1 MRGRKKNQRKGD
13 LGEEKGKLDCKEGSG
28 TGVEGIEDLLCQYE
42 PGSVLKF
49 LETFDSYRVEHCQCL
64 CQEYGII
71 DAAAFLLERVSD
83 VGSALLLTLS
93 GLDGKFVE
101 LDTAVGNVVSD
112 VALSS
117 AADTMHLRTVLNMK
131 EVNEIRNILNACI
144 GLCQRNTPR
153 LNPEESETLWFRL
166 LDSFCEPLMDSYGD
180 EMVSRGENHVPLL
193 TESSVSHEDEACIV
207 NWRIS
212 KSHRGAHILRKLFSQ
227 FIKEIV
233 EGMIGYVRLPTI
245 ISKLLSDNGS
255 QEFGDF
261 KLTILGML
269 GIYGFERRI
278 LDTAKS
284 VIEDDTFYTMSLLKK
299 GASHAYAPRS
309 PICCICNCL
318 FSKNSSS
325 FSICVFNCGHA
336 THLQCE
342 VPENEASSRGASSGC
357 PVCMPKKK
365 SHKARNKSI
374 LAENGLVSKFL
385 SRPQQSHGTSILHP
399 HESDAL
405 ENFYGISKFHRL
417 VQIEHMPQLRLAP
430 PAVYH
435 ERVKK
440 GTDIFTGESSNGLA
454 KIEKQ
459 SKSKQLRELRV
470 KGSSLRFPLKSSIF
484 GKEKTSK
491 R

>member
-1 MRGRKKNQRKGD
+1 MRND
-13 LGEEKGKLDCKEGSG
+13 P
-28 TGVEGIEDLLCQYE
+28 VEVTDDMIELYLELLCQYE

-49 LETFDSYRVEHCQCL
+49 LETFDSYRVEHCLRLCL
-64 CQEYGII
+64 
-71 DAAAFLLERVSD
+71 DS
-83 VGSALLLTLS
+83 
-93 GLDGKFVE
+93 KFVE

-112 VALSS
+112 VASSS
-117 AADTMHLRTVLNMK
+117 AADTKHLRTVLNMK

-166 LDSFCEPLMDSYGD
+166 LYSFCEPLMDSYGD

-193 TESSVSHEDEACIV
+193 TKSSVSHGDEACIV
-207 NWRIS
+207 SWRIS

-245 ISKLLSDNGS
+245 MSKLLSDNGS

-269 GIYGFERRI
+269 GIYDFERRI
-278 LDTAKS
+278 LSQMAWTSSSFKQPHWSHTEDTAKS
-284 VIEDDTFYTMSLLKK
+284 LIEDETFYTMSLLKK
-299 GASHAYAPRS
+299 GASNAYAPRS

-325 FSICVFNCGHA
+325 FSIRVFNCGHA

-342 VPENEASSRGASSGC
+342 VPENEASNRGASSGC
-357 PVCMPKKK
+357 PVCIPKKK

-374 LAENGLVSKFL
+374 LAENGLVSKFS

-405 ENFYGISKFHRL
+405 ENFYGLQQISRFEILTNLQKDQRL
-417 VQIEHMPQLRLAP
+417 VQIEHMPLLRLAP

-440 GTDIFTGESSNGLA
+440 GTDIFTGDSSNGLA

-470 KGSSLRFPLKSSIF
+470 KGSSLRFP
-484 GKEKTSK
+484 
-491 R
+491 